1 MNAGTKLTLP
11 VLLFLSAASIAQP
24 IEPTPIYSAPSPSRP
39 VVLTDGLFLVG
50 YRTLG
55 ANDAGVLIV
64 DDRGDIS
71 GLIGGLPYVGAR
83 FYQPGDLNGDRRI
96 DAIDI
101 FFLIDRL
108 FAGGPPVLP
117 TPLEPDGMAL
127 RGSSLFIG
135 TGEIAPAGRQAS
147 PDRGAVLRVTFSAG
161 IGFHGFFFLP
171 AESYPDLLAGRAV
184 VLTNTTGT
192 TATVSLLVN
201 GFPAVSDLTVDE
213 NTARLY
219 ITSRADGSISW
230 IPLPR

>member
-1 MNAGTKLTLP
+1 MNTSIKLTLP
-11 VLLFLSAASIAQP
+11 VLFLSAASMAAPIA
-24 IEPTPIYSAPSPSRP
+24 PTLIYAAPSPSRP

-50 YRTLG
+50 SRTLG
-55 ANDAGVLIV
+55 ANGAGVLIV

-71 GLIGGLPYVGAR
+71 GLIGGLPYAGGR
-83 FYQPGDLNGDRRI
+83 FYQPGDLNGDRQI
-96 DAIDI
+96 DAVDV
-101 FFLIDRL
+101 FYLINHL
-108 FAGGPPVLP
+108 FEGGPAPLP
-117 TPLEPDGMAL
+117 TPAEPDGMTV

-171 AESYPDLLAGRAV
+171 VQSYPDLLAGRDV

-213 NTARLY
+213 STARLY